1 MRTPSAQ
8 TLLTVWDAGEG
19 LAPVHQGLLL
29 LAATC
34 PERTH
39 DELAHWSIGRR
50 DAQLLAL
57 RETLFGPQVTGMAAC
72 PTCAERLEM
81 TFRTEEIRARSLSDE
96 AQPEPGL
103 ALQSAGYEVR
113 FRLPNSADLAAV
125 AQATSGDLRRR
136 QLLERCLLESRRAG
150 QAQTPDQLPPA
161 VVEAIS
167 AKMAEADPQAD
178 VQLALACPAC
188 GHTWQ
193 ATFEIVSFLWA
204 ELSAWAER
212 TLADVHALASTYGWR
227 EADILAMS
235 ARRRQRYLELAGR

>member
-1 MRTPSAQ
+1 
-8 TLLTVWDAGEG
+8 
-19 LAPVHQGLLL
+19 
-29 LAATC
+29 
-34 PERTH
+34 
-39 DELAHWSIGRR
+39 
-50 DAQLLAL
+50 
-57 RETLFGPQVTGMAAC
+57 
-72 PTCAERLEM
+72 M

-96 AQPEPGL
+96 ALPEPGL

-113 FRLPNSADLAAV
+113 FRLPNSADLAAM
-125 AQATSGDLRRR
+125 AQAAAGDARRR
-136 QLLERCLLESRRAG
+136 LLERCLLESRRAG
-150 QAQTPDQLPPA
+150 QAQTPDQLPSA

-178 VQLALACPAC
+178 VQLALVCPAC

>member
-29 LAATC
+29 LAAAC

-113 FRLPNSADLAAV
+113 FRLPNSADLAAM
-125 AQATSGDLRRR
+125 AQAAAGDASSPALGA
-136 QLLERCLLESRRAG
+136 LPSR
-150 QAQTPDQLPPA
+150 
-161 VVEAIS
+161 I
-167 AKMAEADPQAD
+167 
-178 VQLALACPAC
+178 PAC
-188 GHTWQ
+188 GTGTDAGSIAVRCSRGHQ
-193 ATFEIVSFLWA
+193 
-204 ELSAWAER
+204 
-212 TLADVHALASTYGWR
+212 R
-227 EADILAMS
+227 EN
-235 ARRRQRYLELAGR
+235 G